1 MLGRVGVRPRGS
13 DVSGCCIVSNTLGL
27 SEDTVTRIW
36 KARVGKRPFVPVMQK
51 YSKAIAER
59 NGPFIPPEA

>member
-1 MLGRVGVRPRGS
+1 MWRKS
-13 DVSGCCIVSNTLGL
+13 I
-27 SEDTVTRIW
+27 
-36 KARVGKRPFVPVMQK
+36 VPVMQK